1 MRRFLPPVWVLS
13 AALVLVGVAS
23 FAVADRQALHWYVP
37 EEPTPAAA
45 PTPLP
50 DVVVSV
56 SRLCELAPSW
66 DWNKEAMGPPS
77 SALVR
82 WYQREGCEGVPDGSK
97 LNDRIEVT
105 VRTGTGGS
113 YVVTLPPD
121 HWVGRVVRV
130 GDVWQR

>member
-23 FAVADRQALHWYVP
+23 FAVADRQALHWYAT
-37 EEPTPAAA
+37 EEPAPTVVPAA
-45 PTPLP
+45 TPVP

-56 SRLCELAPSW
+56 SRLCELAPHW
-66 DWNKEAMGPPS
+66 DFDKQAMVPPS
-77 SALVR
+77 SGTIR
-82 WYQREGCEGVPDGSK
+82 RYQQEGCGGVPDGSK

-105 VRTGTGGS
+105 VRSGAGGS

-121 HWVGRVVRV
+121 MVFPPRV
-130 GDVWQR
+130 GDEWRR